1 MTTKPSPQTLARLA
15 AVVGDKHAITDP
27 VAMAAYMTEWREI
40 WVGKSPLVLRP
51 ASTEEVSRILAIADE
66 TETAIVPQ
74 SGNTGLVGGQIPFET
89 GDEVLLSLD
98 RMIRIRNV
106 DPLNHSITVDAGVT
120 LKTVQDEA
128 EKAGRFFPLSLESEG
143 SCRIGGNLSTN
154 AGGLGVLAYGN
165 TRDLCL
171 GLEVVLADGRV
182 WNGLRGL
189 RKDNTGY
196 DLKNLFIGAE
206 GTLGVITGAVMK
218 LFPLPSDHATAFV
231 ALPSVKA
238 ALDLLVLA
246 RQRSSG
252 RVTALELFPRN
263 GLEFTI
269 KHFAVRDPFAD
280 AAPWYVLIELSGSGD
295 LASLL
300 AEILGEA
307 MEKGIVKDATI
318 AQSEAQRKDLW
329 FIRQAIV
336 EVQKREGG
344 SIKHDISVP
353 ISELPVFV
361 EAGLAAV
368 HRFMPGARP
377 MPFGHIGDGNLHFNV
392 SQPVGMDKQAFLAQ
406 WNAMNEVVFDVVLKH
421 GGSISAEHGIGRL
434 KRDMMSRIKSPIEL
448 QMMRGVKKLFDPKG
462 ILNPNKVL
470 PQ

>member
-1 MTTKPSPQTLARLA
+1 MTVRPSAQTISRLVT
-15 AVVGDKHAITDP
+15 VVGERHAITDP
-27 VAMAAYMTEWREI
+27 SEMTAYMTEWREI
-40 WVGKSPLVLRP
+40 WTGRSPLVLRP
-51 ASTEEVSRILAIADE
+51 ASTEEVAQILTIAHE

-74 SGNTGLVGGQIPFET
+74 SGNTGLVGGQIPFES
-89 GDEVLLSLD
+89 GDEVVLSLD
-98 RMIRIRNV
+98 RMTRIRKV
-106 DPLNHSITVDAGVT
+106 DAVNNSIIVDAGVT

-128 EKAGRFFPLSLESEG
+128 ERVDRFFPLSLESEG

-182 WNGLRGL
+182 WNGLKSL

-206 GTLGVITGAVMK
+206 GTLGVITGAVLK
-218 LFPLPSDHATAFV
+218 LFAHPRSRATAFV

-238 ALDLLVLA
+238 ALDLLNLA
-246 RQRSSG
+246 RQRSSSP
-252 RVTALELFPRN
+252 VTAIELFPRN

-269 KHFAVRDPFAD
+269 KHFAVRDPFAE

-295 LASLL
+295 LDGVLT
-300 AEILGEA
+300 EILGEA
-307 MEKGIVKDATI
+307 AEQGIVRDATI
-318 AQSEAQRKDLW
+318 AQSEAQRNDIW

-344 SIKHDISVP
+344 SIKHDVSVP
-353 ISELPVFV
+353 ISELPAFV
-361 EAGLAAV
+361 DAALAAILA
-368 HRFMPGARP
+368 FMPGARP

-392 SQPVGMDKQAFLAQ
+392 SQPIGMDKHAYLAQ
-406 WNAMNEVVFDVVLKH
+406 WAAMNDVVFDVVLKH

-434 KRDMMSRIKSPIEL
+434 KRDLMTRIKSPVEL
-448 QMMRGVKKLFDPKG
+448 QMMRGVKTLFDPKN
-462 ILNPNKVL
+462 ILNPGKVL
-470 PQ
+470 P

>member
-1 MTTKPSPQTLARLA
+1 MTSTPSAQTLVRLA
-15 AVVGDKHAITDP
+15 AVVGDKYAITDP
-27 VAMAAYMTEWREI
+27 DEMTAYMTEWREI
-40 WVGKSPLVLRP
+40 WTGKSPLVLRP
-51 ASTEEVSRILAIADE
+51 ASTDEVSKILAIAHE
-66 TETAIVPQ
+66 TESAIVPQ

-89 GDEVLLSLD
+89 GDEVVLSLD
-98 RMIRIRNV
+98 RMTRIRNV
-106 DPLNHSITVDAGVT
+106 DPVNNSITVDAGVT
-120 LKTVQDEA
+120 LKVVQEEA
-128 EKAGRFFPLSLESEG
+128 EKVERLFPLSLESEG

-165 TRDLCL
+165 ARDLCL
-171 GLEVVLADGRV
+171 GLEVVLADGRI
-182 WNGLRGL
+182 WNGLKSL

-206 GTLGVITGAVMK
+206 GTLGVITGAVLK
-218 LFPLPSDHATAFV
+218 LFPHPNNRATAFV

-238 ALDLLVLA
+238 ALDLLTLA
-246 RQRSSG
+246 RQRSSSP
-252 RVTALELFPRN
+252 VTAIELFPRN

-269 KHFAVRDPFAD
+269 KHFQVRDPFAQ

-295 LASLL
+295 LDSLI
-300 AEILGEA
+300 AEILGDAAER
-307 MEKGIVKDATI
+307 GIVLDATI
-318 AQSEAQRKDLW
+318 AQSEARRKDIW

-353 ISELPVFV
+353 ISELPAFV
-361 EAGLAAV
+361 EAGFAAIQS
-368 HRFMPGARP
+368 FMPGARP

-392 SQPVGMDKQAFLAQ
+392 SQPIGMDKHAFLAEWQ
-406 WNAMNEVVFDVVLKH
+406 AMNEVVFAVVLKH

-434 KRDMMSRIKSPIEL
+434 KRDMMTKVKSPVEL
-448 QMMRGVKKLFDPKG
+448 QMMRDVKKMFDPKG